1 MLLQQEYYLKLSCKK
16 IKSGKC
22 QVRFKAEVN
31 PGRFFYGY
39 YLASPNDKL
48 KDVVSQLNERLSLLQ
63 RDCDPFHFHLYS
75 IGKNDDHQNNFL
87 IFHSKL

>member
-1 MLLQQEYYLKLSCKK
+1 MALQQGYHLKLSCKK
-16 IKSGKC
+16 TRSGKC

-39 YLASPNDKL
+39 YLAMPDDKL

-63 RDCDPFHFHLYS
+63 HDCDPFHFHLYS
-75 IGKNDDHQNNFL
+75 IGKIDGHQNNFL
-87 IFHSKL
+87 IFHSKS